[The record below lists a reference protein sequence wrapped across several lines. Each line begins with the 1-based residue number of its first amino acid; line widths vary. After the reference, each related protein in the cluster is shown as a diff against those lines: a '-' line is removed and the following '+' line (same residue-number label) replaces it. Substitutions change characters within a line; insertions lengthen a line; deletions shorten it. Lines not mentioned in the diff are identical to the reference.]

1 MKRRSSL
8 RTTLA
13 PIPSTPIASLPVGPH
28 QLRESLG
35 ADRSQF
41 LIFESP
47 DLADR
52 ELFRCLCN
60 VHAAGGV
67 EHRFDDIVVA
77 GAAADVALQ
86 LMPDGILVEPA
97 AVAIDDIDRRH
108 DHARGAIAALQAVIV
123 AECSLHRMQD
133 VPLRDALDGG
143 DIGAV
148 GLSDQHRTGLDSPA
162 LDMAATGAAC
172 ARVP

>member
-13 PIPSTPIASLPVGPH
+13 PIPSTPMASLPVGPH
-28 QLRESLG
+28 QLRESR

-47 DLADR
+47 DLAGQ

-67 EHRFDDIVVA
+67 EHRFDDIVVT
-77 GAAADVALQ
+77 GAAADIAFQ
-86 LMPDGILVEPA
+86 LLPDGFLVELA

-123 AECSLHRMQD
+123 AERGLHRMQD
-133 VPLRDALDGG
+133 VPLRDALDGS

-148 GLSDQHRTGLDSPA
+148 CLFDPARTSFERTA
-162 LDMAATGAAC
+162 IAM
-172 ARVP
+172 

>member
-13 PIPSTPIASLPVGPH
+13 PMPSTPIASLPVGPH
-28 QLRESLG
+28 QLRERVSG
-35 ADRSQF
+35 ADRSRF

-52 ELFRCLCN
+52 ELLRCLCN
-60 VHAAGGV
+60 VHSAGGV
-67 EHRFDDIVVA
+67 EYRFDDIMVA
-77 GAAADVALQ
+77 GAAADIALQ

-108 DHARGAIAALQAVIV
+108 NHARGAIAALQAVIV
-123 AECSLHRMQD
+123 AERGLHRVQD
-133 VPLRDALDGG
+133 VPLRNALDGG

-148 GLSDQHRTGLDSPA
+148 GLSDQDRA
-162 LDMAATGAAC
+162 
-172 ARVP
+172 